1 MTEGIYEQLINQIVT
16 EEINSLPVDE
26 YFVAAT
32 PLQKKDAAFVLSQ
45 YFSRVLQKALGFVK
59 EKDDTP
65 LHQIELANKL
75 IQLLAT
81 ELKSQGIEKNLIDAE
96 GKILKAVFAK
106 LNSPYPD
113 LSAHIQSIFPSSG
126 LSESEL
132 FTGNKSGVS
141 LESEIRKEIQSAD
154 EIHWIVSFVKFSG
167 LRIFL
172 KDLQDHTTKGK
183 KLKLIT
189 TTYMGAT
196 DAKAIEEL
204 ATLPNTEIKISYNT
218 KQERLHAKAYL
229 FLRNTQFHTGYIGSS
244 NISRTALTSGLEWNL
259 KVTTREIPHV
269 IDKFQKTFDT
279 YWNDRE
285 FETYDI
291 AKQQEKLRR
300 AIQEAKGSQSGDRIG
315 AFFEI
320 TPFDFQQ
327 EILERLLAERAN
339 GNYKNLVVAATGTG
353 KTVISAFDFKK
364 FYLSNPGAKLLF
376 VAHREEILKQS
387 LATYRHILRDQN
399 FGDLWLGNK
408 DPRNYNH
415 VFASVQTLAN
425 RLAQLKLTPD
435 FYDYI
440 VIDEVHHIPAK
451 SYRPILTH
459 FTPTILLGLTATPER
474 MDGENILLDFSN
486 SISSEIRLPEAL
498 NRKLLCPFQY
508 FGLADSVDL
517 SQVGWRKGKYDI
529 GALEKVYTES
539 DRRVLDI
546 LNNCGKYLTDI
557 NDVCAL
563 GFCVSRKHALFM
575 SEKFIEKGLK
585 AAALTSDN
593 AGERAELFAKLQK
606 KEINYLFVVDMFNEG
621 VDIPQ
626 IDTVLFLRP
635 TESLT
640 IFLQQLGRGL
650 RLYGG
655 KDCLTVLDFVGNSN
669 PEYDF
674 LHKFKAMIG
683 KTHIAIKDE
692 IERDFPHLP
701 LGCSIVLEKRAKEII
716 IQNIELASRVGLN
729 KLIRKIREFNTSYT
743 EQLTLSNFLRLENY
757 SLIEVFSK
765 KNTWHAL
772 LQKAGIEKH
781 SVSKF
786 ENEIARLTSTTWFST
801 DSRSYFK
808 KILSLL
814 KDGISNLQIDPLQ
827 LLMFFYDIFQAS
839 PKKLQYSSA
848 IDGISDVLK
857 DTYSKN
863 ELIQFLEERLKTIE
877 CIEKEERT
885 GFHFPLSIH
894 GRYTRSQILVALQLS
909 TEKTQS
915 SNREGVAE
923 NKLLNT
929 EALFVTLDKSKGNY
943 SSTTMYEDYAVNE
956 TIFHW
961 QSQNSTK
968 PDSAKGLSYI
978 NHEQLA
984 KKILLFVR
992 ERNEDENGLT
1002 MGYVYVGPVRFQS
1015 YTGSQPMSITWEL
1028 LNPMPP
1034 GLLNDSRKL
1043 AVG

>member
-1 MTEGIYEQLINQIVT
+1 M
-16 EEINSLPVDE
+16 S
-26 YFVAAT
+26 
-32 PLQKKDAAFVLSQ
+32 
-45 YFSRVLQKALGFVK
+45 
-59 EKDDTP
+59 
-65 LHQIELANKL
+65 
-75 IQLLAT
+75 
-81 ELKSQGIEKNLIDAE
+81 
-96 GKILKAVFAK
+96 
-106 LNSPYPD
+106 
-113 LSAHIQSIFPSSG
+113 
-126 LSESEL
+126 
-132 FTGNKSGVS
+132 
-141 LESEIRKEIQSAD
+141 
-154 EIHWIVSFVKFSG
+154 
-167 LRIFL
+167 
-172 KDLQDHTTKGK
+172 
-183 KLKLIT
+183 
-189 TTYMGAT
+189 
-196 DAKAIEEL
+196 
-204 ATLPNTEIKISYNT
+204 
-218 KQERLHAKAYL
+218 
-229 FLRNTQFHTGYIGSS
+229 
-244 NISRTALTSGLEWNL
+244 
-259 KVTTREIPHV
+259 
-269 IDKFQKTFDT
+269 DKF
-279 YWNDRE
+279 
-285 FETYDI
+285 
-291 AKQQEKLRR
+291 
-300 AIQEAKGSQSGDRIG
+300 
-315 AFFEI
+315 
-320 TPFDFQQ
+320 
-327 EILERLLAERAN
+327 LEE
-339 GNYKNLVVAATGTG
+339 
-353 KTVISAFDFKK
+353 
-364 FYLSNPGAKLLF
+364 
-376 VAHREEILKQS
+376 
-387 LATYRHILRDQN
+387 
-399 FGDLWLGNK
+399 
-408 DPRNYNH
+408 
-415 VFASVQTLAN
+415 
-425 RLAQLKLTPD
+425 
-435 FYDYI
+435 
-440 VIDEVHHIPAK
+440 
-451 SYRPILTH
+451 
-459 FTPTILLGLTATPER
+459 
-474 MDGENILLDFSN
+474 
-486 SISSEIRLPEAL
+486 
-498 NRKLLCPFQY
+498 
-508 FGLADSVDL
+508 
-517 SQVGWRKGKYDI
+517 
-529 GALEKVYTES
+529 
-539 DRRVLDI
+539 
-546 LNNCGKYLTDI
+546 
-557 NDVCAL
+557 
-563 GFCVSRKHALFM
+563 
-575 SEKFIEKGLK
+575 GLK

-593 AGERAELFAKLQK
+593 ATEREAMFTKLQN

-650 RLYGG
+650 RLYDG

-716 IQNIELASRVGLN
+716 IQNIELASRGGLN

-765 KNTWHAL
+765 KYTWHAL

-808 KILSLL
+808 EILSLL

-863 ELIQFLEERLKTIE
+863 ELIQFLEERMKTIE

-943 SSTTMYEDYAVNE
+943 SSTTLYEDYAVNE

-968 PDSAKGLSYI
+968 PDSPKGLSYI
-978 NHEQLA
+978 KQEQRG

-1002 MGYVYVGPVRFQS
+1002 MGYVYLGPVRLQS

>member
-113 LSAHIQSIFPSSG
+113 LSAHIQSLFPSSG

-154 EIHWIVSFVKFSG
+154 EIQWIVSFVKFSG

-300 AIQEAKGSQSGDRIG
+300 AIHEAKGSQSGDRIG

-399 FGDLWLGNK
+399 FGDLWLGNR

-743 EQLTLSNFLRLENY
+743 EQLTLSNFLLLENY
-757 SLIEVFSK
+757 SLNEVFSK

>member
-113 LSAHIQSIFPSSG
+113 LSAHIQSLFPSSG

-300 AIQEAKGSQSGDRIG
+300 AIQEAKGSQSGGRIG

-459 FTPTILLGLTATPER
+459 FSPTILLGLTATPER

-539 DRRVLDI
+539 DRRVIDI

-743 EQLTLSNFLRLENY
+743 EQLTLSNFLLLENY
-757 SLIEVFSK
+757 SLNEVFSK

>member
-1 MTEGIYEQLINQIVT
+1 MTEGIYEQLINQLVIS
-16 EEINSLPVDE
+16 EIDRLSESD
-26 YFVAAT
+26 YYIDAI
-32 PLQKKDAAFVLSQ
+32 PLAKKEAAFVLSQ
-45 YFSRVLQKALGFVK
+45 YFSKVLQKALGVVK
-59 EKDDTP
+59 EQDETP
-65 LHQIELANKL
+65 HLQIELANKL
-75 IQLLAT
+75 IQLLAD
-81 ELKSQGIEKNLIDAE
+81 ELKNQGIEKNLIQTE
-96 GKILKAVFAK
+96 GKILTAIFAK
-106 LNSPYPD
+106 LNSPYPNIQQ
-113 LSAHIQSIFPSSG
+113 HIQSVFPTTG
-126 LSESEL
+126 LSASEL
-132 FTGNKSGVS
+132 FTGNKSGIS

-154 EIHWIVSFVKFSG
+154 EVQWIVSFVKFSG

-172 KDLQDHTTKGK
+172 KDLQEHTEKGK

-204 ATLPNTEIKISYNT
+204 AKLPNTEIKISYNT

-259 KVTTREIPHV
+259 KVTTQEIPHI
-269 IDKFQKTFDT
+269 IDKFQKTFET
-279 YWNDRE
+279 YWNDSE
-285 FETYDI
+285 FEPYEI
-291 AKQQEKLRR
+291 ATQQEKLRK
-300 AIQEAKGSQSGDRIG
+300 AIQDAKGSQSGSTI
-315 AFFEI
+315 ATFFEI
-320 TPFDFQQ
+320 TPFSFQQ
-327 EILERLLAERAN
+327 EILERLEAERAN

-353 KTVISAFDFKK
+353 KTVISAFDFKR

-376 VAHREEILKQS
+376 VAHRAEILNQS

-425 RLAQLKLTPD
+425 RLAELKLNPD

-517 SQVGWRKGKYDI
+517 SQVSWRKGKYDV
-529 GALEKVYTES
+529 GALEKVYTET

-546 LNNCGKYLTDI
+546 LNNCSKYLTDI
-557 NDVCAL
+557 HDVCAL
-563 GFCVSRKHALFM
+563 GFCVSRKHAQFM

-585 AAALTSDN
+585 AAALSSDN
-593 AGERAELFAKLQK
+593 ADEREALFSKLQK

-650 RLYGG
+650 RLYDG

-674 LHKFKAMIG
+674 LHKFKAMVG

-716 IQNIELASRVGLN
+716 LHNIAQATRGGLN
-729 KLIRKIREFNTSYT
+729 KLIKKIRDFNLSYS
-743 EQLTLSNFLRLENY
+743 EHLSLSNFLLLENY
-757 SLIEVFSK
+757 SLIDVFSK
-765 KNTWHAL
+765 KHTWHAL
-772 LQKAGIEKH
+772 LQKAGIEKQ
-781 SVSKF
+781 SASEF
-786 ENEIARLTSTTWFST
+786 ENEIARLVATTWLST
-801 DSRSYFK
+801 DSQSYFRV
-808 KILSLL
+808 ILTLL
-814 KDGISNLQIDPLQ
+814 KEGVFNSQIHPLH
-827 LLMFFYDIFQAS
+827 LLMFFYDIFQDS
-839 PKKLQYSSA
+839 PKKLQYNSA
-848 IDGISDVLK
+848 ADGISDVIQH
-857 DTYSKN
+857 TYIKK
-863 ELIQFLEERLKTIE
+863 ELIQYLEERMKTTE
-877 CIEKEERT
+877 CLEKEERS
-885 GFHFPLSIH
+885 GFRFLLSMH

-909 TEKTQS
+909 TEKKLS

-923 NKLLNT
+923 NKELNI

-956 TIFHW
+956 TLFHW

-968 PDSAKGLSYI
+968 PDSEKGLSYI
-978 NHEQLA
+978 NQEKLA

-1002 MGYVYVGPVRFQS
+1002 MGYVYLGPVRFVS

>member
-16 EEINSLPVDE
+16 EEINRLPVDE

-106 LNSPYPD
+106 LNSPYTD
-113 LSAHIQSIFPSSG
+113 LPAHIQSLFPSSG

-154 EIHWIVSFVKFSG
+154 EIQWIVSFVKFSG

-196 DAKAIEEL
+196 DAKAIEKL
-204 ATLPNTEIKISYNT
+204 AALPNTEIKISYNT

-259 KVTTREIPHV
+259 KITTREIPHV

-285 FETYDI
+285 FETYEI

-300 AIQEAKGSQSGDRIG
+300 AIHEAKGSHSGDRIG

-425 RLAQLKLTPD
+425 RLVQLKLTPG

-474 MDGENILLDFSN
+474 MDGEDILLDFSN

-517 SQVGWRKGKYDI
+517 TQVSWRKGKYDV
-529 GALEKVYTES
+529 GALEKVYTET

-546 LNNCGKYLTDI
+546 LNNCEKYLTDI

-575 SEKFIEKGLK
+575 SDKFLEEGLK

-593 AGERAELFAKLQK
+593 ATEREAMFTKLQN

-650 RLYGG
+650 RLYDG

-716 IQNIELASRVGLN
+716 IQNIEQASRGGLN
-729 KLIRKIREFNTSYT
+729 KLIKKIREFNTSYT

-765 KNTWHAL
+765 KYTWHAL

-808 KILSLL
+808 EILSLL

-863 ELIQFLEERLKTIE
+863 ELIQFLEERMKTIE

-943 SSTTMYEDYAVNE
+943 SSTTLYEDYAVNE

-968 PDSAKGLSYI
+968 PDSPKGLSYI
-978 NHEQLA
+978 KQEQRG

-1002 MGYVYVGPVRFQS
+1002 MGYVYLGPVRLQS

>member
-1 MTEGIYEQLINQIVT
+1 MTEGVYEQLINQLVIS
-16 EEINSLPVDE
+16 EINRLSEPD
-26 YFVAAT
+26 YFIDAT
-32 PLQKKDAAFVLSQ
+32 PLPKKEAAVVLSQ
-45 YFSRVLQKALGFVK
+45 YFSKVLQRALGFVK
-59 EKDDTP
+59 EQDETP
-65 LHQIELANKL
+65 HNQIELANKL
-75 IQLLAT
+75 IQLLAD
-81 ELKSQGIEKNLIDAE
+81 ELKNQGIETNLIQTE

-106 LNSPYPD
+106 LNSPYPN
-113 LSAHIQSIFPSSG
+113 LQQHIQSIFPTTG

-132 FTGNKSGVS
+132 FTGNKSGIS

-154 EIHWIVSFVKFSG
+154 DVHWIVSFVKFSG

-172 KDLQDHTTKGK
+172 KDLQEHTARGK

-204 ATLPNTEIKISYNT
+204 AKLPNTEIKISYNT

-259 KVTTREIPHV
+259 KVTTQEIPHV

-279 YWNDRE
+279 YWNDSE
-285 FETYDI
+285 FETYEI
-291 AKQQEKLRR
+291 ATQQDKLRN
-300 AIQEAKGSQSGDRIG
+300 AIQEAKGIQNGSTI
-315 AFFEI
+315 ATFFEI
-320 TPFDFQQ
+320 SPFPFQQ
-327 EILERLLAERAN
+327 EILERLEAERTN
-339 GNYKNLVVAATGTG
+339 GNYRNLVVAATGTG
-353 KTVISAFDFKK
+353 KTVISAFDFKR

-408 DPRNYNH
+408 QPNNYNH

-425 RLAQLKLTPD
+425 RLAQLNLTPD

-440 VIDEVHHIPAK
+440 VVDEVHHIPAK

-459 FTPTILLGLTATPER
+459 FSPKILLGLTATPER
-474 MDGENILLDFSN
+474 MDGEDVLLDFSN

-517 SQVGWRKGKYDI
+517 SQVSWRKGKYDI
-529 GALEKVYTES
+529 GALEKVYTET

-546 LNNCGKYLTDI
+546 LNNCSKYLTDI

-575 SEKFIEKGLK
+575 SDKFIDRGLK

-593 AGERAELFAKLQK
+593 AGEREALLLKLQK

-621 VDIPQ
+621 IDIPQ
-626 IDTVLFLRP
+626 IDTILFLRP

-650 RLYGG
+650 RLYEG
-655 KDCLTVLDFVGNSN
+655 KDCLNVLDFVGNSN

-701 LGCSIVLEKRAKEII
+701 LGCSIVLERRAKEII
-716 IQNIELASRVGLN
+716 LHNITQATRGGLN
-729 KLIRKIREFNTSYT
+729 KLIRKIREFGTNYT
-743 EQLTLSNFLRLENY
+743 EPLSLSNFLRLEKY
-757 SLIEVFSK
+757 TLLDVFAERHSWHYLLIR
-765 KNTWHAL
+765 
-772 LQKAGIEKH
+772 AGIEKGP
-781 SVSKF
+781 KAQF
-786 ENEIARLTSTTWFST
+786 ENEIARLFATTWIST
-801 DSRSYFK
+801 DSQSYFRT
-808 KILSLL
+808 ILSLL
-814 KDGISNLQIDPLQ
+814 KGGRTIKQINPLQ
-827 LLMFFYDIFQAS
+827 LLMIFYDIFQTS
-839 PKKLQYSSA
+839 PQRRLYDSA
-848 IDGISDVLK
+848 ADGISAILHDSYLK
-857 DTYSKN
+857 Q
-863 ELIQFLEERLKTIE
+863 EMIQFLEERINTTE
-877 CIEKEERT
+877 CIEKEDRT
-885 GFHFPLSIH
+885 GFRFPLSVH

-909 TEKTQS
+909 TEVAPFTSQS
-915 SNREGVAE
+915 GVAE
-923 NKLLNT
+923 NKSLNI
-929 EALFVTLDKSKGNY
+929 EVLFVTLDKSKGGY
-943 SSTTMYEDYAVNE
+943 SPTTMYEDYAVNE
-956 TIFHW
+956 TVFHW
-961 QSQNSTK
+961 QSQNSTR

-978 NHEQLA
+978 NQERLG
-984 KKILLFVR
+984 KKVLLFVR
-992 ERNEDENGLT
+992 ERNEDEYGLT
-1002 MGYVYVGPVRFQS
+1002 MGYIYVGPVRFLS

-1028 LNPMPP
+1028 TNPLPP
-1034 GLLNDSRKL
+1034 ALLNDSRKL

>member
-1 MTEGIYEQLINQIVT
+1 MTEGIYEQLINQLVIS
-16 EEINSLPVDE
+16 EIDRLSVNDYYIDS
-26 YFVAAT
+26 T
-32 PLQKKDAAFVLSQ
+32 PLPKKEAAFVLSQ
-45 YFSRVLQKALGFVK
+45 YFSKVLQKALGFVK
-59 EKDDTP
+59 EQDDTP
-65 LHQIELANKL
+65 HHQIELANKL
-75 IQLLAT
+75 IQLLAD
-81 ELKSQGIEKNLIDAE
+81 ELKNQGIEKNLINTE
-96 GKILKAVFAK
+96 GKILTAIFAK
-106 LNSPYPD
+106 LNSPYPN
-113 LSAHIQSIFPSSG
+113 LQEHIQSIFPTSG

-154 EIHWIVSFVKFSG
+154 EVQWIVSFVKFSG

-172 KDLQDHTTKGK
+172 KDLQEHTARGK

-204 ATLPNTEIKISYNT
+204 ARLPNTEIKISYNT

-259 KVTTREIPHV
+259 KVTTQEIPHI
-269 IDKFQKTFDT
+269 IDKFKKTFDT
-279 YWNDRE
+279 YWNDSE
-285 FETYDI
+285 FEPYEI
-291 AKQQEKLRR
+291 ATQQDKLRR
-300 AIQEAKGSQSGDRIG
+300 AIQEAKGSQAGVQI
-315 AFFEI
+315 ATFFEI
-320 TPFDFQQ
+320 TPFPFQQ

-353 KTVISAFDFKK
+353 KTVISAFDFKR
-364 FYLSNPGAKLLF
+364 FYLNNPGAKLLF

-399 FGDLWLGNK
+399 FGELWLGSMEPSNL
-408 DPRNYNH
+408 RH

-425 RLAQLKLTPD
+425 RIPQLKLSPD
-435 FYDYI
+435 FYDFI
-440 VIDEVHHIPAK
+440 VVDEVHHIPAK

-474 MDGENILLDFSN
+474 MDGEDILLDFSN

-498 NRKLLCPFQY
+498 NRKLLSPFQY

-517 SQVGWRKGKYDI
+517 TQVSWRKGKYDV
-529 GALEKVYTES
+529 GALEKVYTET

-546 LNNCGKYLTDI
+546 LNNCEKYLTDI

-593 AGERAELFAKLQK
+593 AGEREALFTKLQK

-650 RLYGG
+650 RLYEG

-692 IERDFPHLP
+692 ITRDFPHLP

-716 IQNIELASRVGLN
+716 VQNIELASKGGPN

-743 EQLTLSNFLRLENY
+743 EQLTLSNFLRLEKY

-765 KNTWHAL
+765 KYTWHAL

-786 ENEIARLTSTTWFST
+786 ENEITRLTSTTWFST

-808 KILSLL
+808 VILSLL
-814 KDGISNLQIDPLQ
+814 KDGVSNSQIDPLQ

-863 ELIQFLEERLKTIE
+863 ELILFLEERMKTIE

-961 QSQNSTK
+961 QSQNSTR
-968 PDSAKGLSYI
+968 PDSPKGLSYI
-978 NHEQLA
+978 NHQKLA
-984 KKILLFVR
+984 KTMLLFVR